1 MTPTTATQPTTDAEV
16 LLAETAFATE
26 PQPTPIAVVDR
37 LVAQNEC
44 LIRAMRR
51 QMEIIQA
58 ITVEDDYTRRLEIA
72 ADGIDD
78 VDRILK
84 EQAP

>member
-26 PQPTPIAVVDR
+26 PQPTPTVAVDR
-37 LVAQNEC
+37 LIAHNEC

-51 QMEIIQA
+51 HLKTIQA
-58 ITVEDDYTRRLEIA
+58 LGVEDDYTRRLEIIRT
-72 ADGIDD
+72 GVDD

-84 EQAP
+84 EQVP